1 MQAAWEKQGKTLLA
15 GTVQF
20 KTTGSDEAE
29 KPRLQLCKASRGG
42 VNGPW
47 EAFEAHESGLEN
59 VMGRLLRGQFSICQ
73 YPGWKKSW

>member
-29 KPRLQLCKASRGG
+29 KPPVYSYVKHL
-42 VNGPW
+42 V
-47 EAFEAHESGLEN
+47 EE
-59 VMGRLLRGQFSICQ
+59 
-73 YPGWKKSW
+73 